1 MTKARLIYLLDNNI
15 LSEPTKANANPLVL
29 NKLKQFGTH
38 ICTASV
44 VIHEMRFG
52 VERLPDG
59 KRKVALANYLNR
71 LLVQP
76 IVVLPYDNEAA
87 IYHADE
93 RVRQAALGY
102 NTPYADGQIAAI
114 AAVNGLTLV
123 TRNMADFK
131 YFKQLQ
137 LENWFET

>member
-1 MTKARLIYLLDNNI
+1 MGRLTYLLDSNI

-44 VIHEMRFG
+44 VIHEIRFG

-102 NTPYADGQIAAI
+102 ITPYADGQIAAI